1 MISIEEFR
9 KIKLEVARVI
19 EAQKVEG
26 SKKLLKLKVSL
37 GEKGERTLVAGIAQ
51 HYAPESLLGKLVVV
65 VSNLEPATIRGIRS
79 EGMLLAAEE
88 NFPESIIS
96 LLTLDRPVKE
106 GSSIL

>member
-9 KIKLEVARVI
+9 KIKLEVGRVI

-26 SKKLLKLKVSL
+26 SEKLLQLKVNL
-37 GEKGERTLVAGIAQ
+37 GQDGERTLVAGIAM

-88 NFPESIIS
+88 DSPEHTIS
-96 LLTLDRPVKE
+96 LLTLDHPVKE
-106 GSSIL
+106 GSRIL

>member
-19 EAQKVEG
+19 EAEKIEG
-26 SKKLLKLKVSL
+26 SQKLLKLKVSL
-37 GEKGERTLVAGIAQ
+37 GENGERTLVAGIAL
-51 HYAPESLLGKLVVV
+51 HYAPESLLGKLIVV

-88 NFPESIIS
+88 DSPERTIS
-96 LLTLDRPVKE
+96 LLTLD
-106 GSSIL
+106 